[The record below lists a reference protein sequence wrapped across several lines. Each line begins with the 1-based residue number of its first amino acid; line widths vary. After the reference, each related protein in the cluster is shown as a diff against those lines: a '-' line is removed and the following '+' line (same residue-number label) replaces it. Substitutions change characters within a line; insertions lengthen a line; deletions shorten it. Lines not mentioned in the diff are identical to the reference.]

1 MDKYN
6 HLIHQIQRGYQKHIK
21 TRPYIVALDGL
32 SGAGKTTL
40 VKHLND
46 NLNNI
51 VIIHI
56 DDHIVERSKR
66 YNTGHEEWFEYYQL
80 QWDVQFLKEQLYQK
94 LQQNASLLNL
104 PFYQKEQDTHINKTV
119 HVSTNNIVI
128 IEGIFLL
135 RDEWRNFYDYII
147 FLDCPKEL
155 RYERVLQRDTY
166 IGDVEAR
173 FEKYNNRYWV
183 AEEYYL
189 KMQKP
194 YELAHTIQ
202 YSKK

>member
-1 MDKYN
+1 M
-6 HLIHQIQRGYQKHIK
+6 LQIKEGYEKHIE

-40 VKHLND
+40 VKLMKNT
-46 NLNNI
+46 LENI

-66 YNTGHEEWFEYYQL
+66 YDTGQDEWFEYYQL
-80 QWDVQFLKEQLYQK
+80 QWDTHYLKEHLFQK
-94 LQQNASLLNL
+94 IHQNVAVLNL
-104 PFYQKEQDTHINKTV
+104 PFYHREEDTHTNKTI
-119 HVSTNNIVI
+119 HLSTNNIVI

-135 RDEWRNFYDYII
+135 RDEWKSFYDYIV
-147 FLDCPKEL
+147 FLDCPKEI

-166 IGDVEAR
+166 IGDLEER
-173 FEKYNNRYWV
+173 LKKYNKRYWV

-189 KMQKP
+189 KKQKP
-194 YELAHTIQ
+194 FELAHYIQ
-202 YSKK
+202 KSM

>member
-1 MDKYN
+1 MYN
-6 HLIHQIQRGYQKHIK
+6 YDHLIHQIQEGYEKHREA
-21 TRPYIVALDGL
+21 RPYIVAIDGL

-40 VKHLND
+40 V
-46 NLNNI
+46 NLLKDSLEKP

-66 YNTGHEEWFEYYQL
+66 YDTGQEQWFEYYQL
-80 QWDVQFLKEQLYQK
+80 QWDTNYLKEHLYQK
-94 LQQNASLLNL
+94 LKQSASCLTL
-104 PFYQKEQDTHINKTV
+104 PFYYKDEDTHSNQTMHLSPDSI
-119 HVSTNNIVI
+119 II

-135 RDEWRNFYDYII
+135 REEWKDFYDYII

-166 IGDVEAR
+166 IGDLEERVK
-173 FEKYNNRYWV
+173 KYKERYWV

-189 KMQKP
+189 NTRKP
-194 YELAHTIQ
+194 LELANSIQ
-202 YSKK
+202 TSI